1 MTNLVCFNF
10 RFKWTHLSERLAYE
24 RASHSQKMRAEVSQA
39 KREADFF
46 RSNVEKSRKMLKR
59 VKTDNSA
66 AEDSGRLYEFR
77 QKETDAVLRSKRAKS
92 EDEQSHHEDR
102 PDQQLARKGKKSK
115 KGKKEVREAAEAS
128 ARNRK
133 KTKKSAVDLSE
144 ASPAK
149 RARTRSSDRREFLKS
164 VFGAKT

>member
-1 MTNLVCFNF
+1 
-10 RFKWTHLSERLAYE
+10 
-24 RASHSQKMRAEVSQA
+24 MRAEVSQA

-46 RSNVEKSRKMLKR
+46 RSNAEKSRKMLKR
-59 VKTDNSA
+59 VKTDNPA
-66 AEDSGRLYEFR
+66 AANDDSGRLYEFR

-92 EDEQSHHEDR
+92 EDQEGRPEQ
-102 PDQQLARKGKKSK
+102 QQLARKGKKNK
-115 KGKKEVREAAEAS
+115 KGKKDIREAEEVS

-133 KTKKSAVDLSE
+133 KTKKASAEQSE